1 MRTKKIRGAKRFI
14 LIAITVSGIMIA
26 SINWYHAQ
34 CHESYWCQNIQHL
47 MHFPIDHLKASWLK
61 PLYNLQVGH
70 TR

>member
-1 MRTKKIRGAKRFI
+1 MRTTKIRGAPRLFLI
-14 LIAITVSGIMIA
+14 VLIVIAILMA
-26 SINWYHAQ
+26 SKKLYHAQ
-34 CHESYWCQNIQHL
+34 CHSYWCHNIQHL